1 MSLNSTSGLFYSRN
15 KISQDILNIYIYIY
29 GIDKFVDIK
38 ISNDI
43 LKNLNVTLY
52 SKNKQCSCFI
62 VL

>member
-15 KISQDILNIYIYIY
+15 KISQDIFIYIY
-29 GIDKFVDIK
+29 GIDKFMDIK

-43 LKNLNVTLY
+43 LKNLNVTFY
-52 SKNKQCSCFI
+52 SRNKQCSCFI